1 MVELYTLSYY
11 LMYTQFTHLLYVV
24 FRNYVGL
31 DGATITTHYK
41 FYFTKSLI
49 IYHHPK
55 IIHILR
61 ESFFLFVARL

>member
-1 MVELYTLSYY
+1 MRQKKCNQIENIKNTARRKMVELYTLSYY

-41 FYFTKSLI
+41 FFFYFYLNPS
-49 IYHHPK
+49 
-55 IIHILR
+55 
-61 ESFFLFVARL
+61 